1 MVCKDKEIMNIFCT
15 PLYEEQL
22 KSILQEYAQEDVQA
36 TKSFKLYLDTIII
49 NIPTKANK
57 YKKSI
62 YFDDENIKDIE
73 HENVT
78 IAFYIDIEN
87 ENYLILS
94 IIKNS

>member
-1 MVCKDKEIMNIFCT
+1 MNILCT
-15 PLYEEQL
+15 PLYEKQL
-22 KSILQEYAQEDVQA
+22 KIILEDYTNEDKQA

-78 IAFYIDIEN
+78 ITFFIDNEN
-87 ENYLILS
+87 ENYLMLS